1 MKILLTGSSGFFG
14 RNFLD
19 RIDKKKIKILGIQR
33 TKQHIERNVNYIFSD
48 LERISRFRKKI
59 TLFKPN
65 IILHFAWQGIPD
77 YSKANCKKNY
87 QITKKLI
94 DLSFT
99 IPSLRK
105 IILLGSCF
113 EYDFL
118 FGKCSEQYR
127 SKCTNNI
134 SECKEKLLEYL
145 YAKKRI
151 LDNKKK
157 LKWYWLRPFYIYG
170 EYQRKDSLI
179 PTIIKNLLAQQKANI
194 NNPKSCNDYLYV
206 GEFIRFVKRILFKKV
221 SSGIYNIGSGKLL
234 SNQTISTVCSNLLLK
249 KNKVIKFKFEDK
261 KNGKYSCN
269 KKINK
274 INFYPNFNI
283 AKGLYKTIKKYEN

>member
-19 RIDKKKIKILGIQR
+19 RTDKKKIKILGIQR
-33 TKQHIERNVNYIFSD
+33 TTQYIEKNVNYIFSD
-48 LERISRFRKKI
+48 LERINFFREKI
-59 TLFKPN
+59 TLFKPTV
-65 IILHFAWQGIPD
+65 ILHFAWQGIPD

-87 QITKKLI
+87 RITKKLI

-127 SKCTNNI
+127 SKSTNNI
-134 SECKEKLLEYL
+134 SECKEKLLEYFFV
-145 YAKKRI
+145 KKKI
-151 LDNKKK
+151 FDNKKK
-157 LKWYWLRPFYIYG
+157 LQWYWLRPFYIYG
-170 EYQRKDSLI
+170 EYQRKNSLI
-179 PTIIKNLLAQQKANI
+179 PTIIKNLLAQGQVNI
-194 NNPKSCNDYLYV
+194 NNPKACNDYLYV
-206 GEFIRFVKRILFKKV
+206 GEFIRFIKKILFKKI

-234 SNQTISTVCSNLLLK
+234 SNQIIATICSNLFIK
-249 KNKVIKFKFEDK
+249 KNKIIKFKFEDK

-283 AKGLYKTIKKYEN
+283 VKGLDKTIKKYEN

>member
-33 TKQHIERNVNYIFSD
+33 TKQPIEKNVNYIFSD

-59 TLFKPN
+59 TLFNPT

-118 FGKCSEQYR
+118 FGKCNEQYR
-127 SKCTNNI
+127 SKCINNI

>member
-33 TKQHIERNVNYIFSD
+33 TNQHIEKNINYIFSD
-48 LERISRFRKKI
+48 LKRISHFREKI
-59 TLFKPN
+59 TLFKPT

-145 YAKKRI
+145 YAKKKI
-151 LDNKKK
+151 FDNKKK
-157 LKWYWLRPFYIYG
+157 IKWYWLRPFYIYG

-179 PTIIKNLLAQQKANI
+179 PTIIKNLLVKRKVNI
-194 NNPKSCNDYLYV
+194 NNPKACNDYLYV
-206 GEFIRFVKRILFKKV
+206 GEFIRFVKRILFKKI
-221 SSGIYNIGSGKLL
+221 SSGIYNCGSGKLL
-234 SNQTISTVCSNLLLK
+234 SNQTISTVCSNLLKK
-249 KNKVIKFKFEDK
+249 KNKLIKFKFEDK

-269 KKINK
+269 KKLNK

-283 AKGLYKTIKKYEN
+283 VKGLDKTLKKYEN